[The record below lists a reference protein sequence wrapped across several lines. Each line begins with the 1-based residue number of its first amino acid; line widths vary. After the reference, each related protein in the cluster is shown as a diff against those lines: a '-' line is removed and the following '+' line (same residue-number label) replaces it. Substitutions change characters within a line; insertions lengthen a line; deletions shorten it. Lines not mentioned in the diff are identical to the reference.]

1 MKRNKLGSFLLAVS
15 IALGLWLYV
24 VTYIDTDYELTLD
37 NVSVGLEGKSI
48 LTADRGL
55 MILSEDEYRVS
66 ITVSGNRQDVSK
78 INSGNIQ
85 VVADLSKIEEPGEHK
100 LTYNII
106 LPGDVPSGAV
116 SYQKDP
122 DRVTVEV
129 ARKKTKEIPV
139 TVTYEGDVPAD
150 YIKDTAALEL
160 DHTYVEISGP
170 EDVVDQIHHAAITVD
185 CTGRTESIYE
195 SLRYELQDQQGE
207 PVDAEWITTNVSEVK
222 VYLPVVMVKK
232 LPLTVTLVDGGG
244 ATAATTKLSID
255 PAYIS
260 ISGSETALA
269 AVEELDLGIIEL
281 AQITKDQELT
291 FDITLPEGITNV
303 SNLPTATVSI
313 SFPKLAT
320 REFTITEFE
329 HTNLASGMKWES
341 LTKQLTITVRGL
353 KAEIQRLNAAD
364 IIARVDLSGV
374 ENTSAVEPDIIFP
387 KSYESL
393 GVLGSYSVSVQVT
406 PLEAVTEE

>member
-66 ITVSGNRQDVSK
+66 ITVSGSRQDVSK
-78 INSGNIQ
+78 INTGNIQ

-122 DRVTVEV
+122 DRVTVVV

-170 EDVVDQIHHAAITVD
+170 EDVVDQIHHASISVD

-195 SLRYELQDQQGE
+195 SFRYELQNQRGE

-269 AVEELDLGIIEL
+269 AMEELDLGIIEL

-353 KAEIQRLNAAD
+353 KAEVQRLNAAD

-374 ENTSAVEPDIIFP
+374 ENTSAVEPEIIFP

-406 PLEAVTEE
+406 PLDAVTEE